1 MKDLNALAR
10 DLNAEGKEK
19 LLKEIE
25 QKAQEE
31 AREIIRQAEA
41 QAEQK
46 KKAAQAK
53 GERRKKEAEERV
65 EERVAQLKKH
75 NQASIGVKKKQ
86 VRLRQNEKIIERVL
100 NKVEEE
106 IEKRLDGGNY
116 PRVLRDWIV
125 EAVLGIDAD
134 RVIISVSSKERPL
147 ITEEFLKEVEK
158 RAGDLRGS
166 SVTVTLSEEDERDYG
181 VRVLSEDGRTE
192 YRNQVETRLN
202 RSRAAYRKLIFQKLG
217 IEARE

>member
-25 QKAQEE
+25 QKAREE
-31 AREIIRQAEA
+31 AQEIIRQAEA

-53 GERRKKEAEERV
+53 GERRKKEAEERA
-65 EERVAQLKKH
+65 EERAAQLKKH

-100 NKVEEE
+100 SEVEEE
-106 IEKRLDGGNY
+106 IENRLEGDDY
-116 PRVLRDWIV
+116 PRVLRDWTV

-134 RVIISVSSKERPL
+134 HVIIAVSSRERKL
-147 ITEEFLKEVEK
+147 VTAEFLKEVEE
-158 RAGDLRGS
+158 RSGDLRGS

-181 VRVLSEDGRTE
+181 VRALSEDGRTE

-202 RSRAAYRKLIFQKLG
+202 RNQAAYRKLIFQKLG
-217 IEARE
+217 IEGRE